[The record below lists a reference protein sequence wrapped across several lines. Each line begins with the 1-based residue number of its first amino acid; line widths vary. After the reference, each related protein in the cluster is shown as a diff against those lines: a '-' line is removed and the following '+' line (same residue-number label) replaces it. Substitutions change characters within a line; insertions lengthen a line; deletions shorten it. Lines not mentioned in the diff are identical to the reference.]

1 MMAVDDEGMAVPISA
16 IGGSRIGQMR
26 MARLERVMHMVE
38 FVGIG
43 RGPEDRR
50 GRYGGGRQKPGWF
63 EDRKARLNSAM
74 RKIMPITT
82 SRMIM
87 PRTACRASLTQEER
101 RSRSPPK

>member
-43 RGPEDRR
+43 RGPEDRNSGYLQQPR
-50 GRYGGGRQKPGWF
+50 AGGCQP
-63 EDRKARLNSAM
+63 ETSCTKAQPFPVVTAKGQCRL
-74 RKIMPITT
+74 P
-82 SRMIM
+82 
-87 PRTACRASLTQEER
+87 
-101 RSRSPPK
+101 